1 VGKLAIPL
9 KETCAHNSAIE
20 VTVMID
26 RFKVFLSEQGQAIS
40 IGALAALF
48 GAAVLLGLL

>member
-1 VGKLAIPL
+1 VGKVAISL
-9 KETCAHNSAIE
+9 EDVCAHNSVLE

-26 RFKVFLSEQGQAIS
+26 RFKVFLSEQGQAVS

-48 GAAVLLGLL
+48 GAAVLLGFL